1 MQAAVAGGH
10 PATVAAGIEI
20 LEDGGNAADAA
31 VAASLASCVSETV
44 MTGLLGG
51 GHAVYFD
58 AATGRVRNL
67 DCFVAVP
74 GLGSELQDTELLHLD
89 VPFGAELVHYAVGP
103 ASCAVPGLPAGLEA
117 LSREHGRLPWRRLVE
132 PAVQLARDGV
142 DFPPAHAACLAM
154 LAPVMT
160 MNEGAAIYAPG
171 GELLQA
177 GDRLEQPG
185 LVEAL
190 EALADDAAAVYRG
203 AIAAGLLAL
212 SEERGGLLTGTD
224 FDAYEPRWSDPIEV
238 GYAGGRLVTRGG
250 LSAIPETVPRLPR
263 LHGLDE
269 TQRVLALL
277 DAFGTP
283 TDLRGDTTNVS
294 VVDRDGNACAFTSSL
309 GLGSG
314 DFVPGLDLHLN
325 SMLGEA
331 DLLRGRLEPGAR
343 MQSMMAPL
351 LAFDGDGLSLV
362 GGAAGGT
369 RLRTAL
375 SECRRRH
382 PRRRLSLRTPPW
394 SVRASTPLQRWST
407 QSRVSMKLRS
417 KSSRRAGSA
426 FDAGPPGITTLA
438 ASALSAGRVPPVTRV
453 GAVRRPRFSERV
465 GAGADPPHVPAV
477 RATGIRLNSSAT
489 GRLRVHHAAV
499 ETLHAL
505 EHGQSWRG
513 SRIGSHVEEEPALC
527 GNLRIARCKNC
538 RPRR

>member
-1 MQAAVAGGH
+1 MQAGVAGGH
-10 PATVAAGIEI
+10 PATVEAGII
-20 LEDGGNAADAA
+20 VLENGGNAADAA
-31 VAASLASCVSETV
+31 VAASLASCVAETV

-51 GHAVYFD
+51 GHAVYYE

-74 GLGSELQDTELLHLD
+74 GLGDELQDAELLHLD

-103 ASCAVPGLPAGLEA
+103 ASCGVPGLPAGLEA

-132 PAVQLARDGV
+132 PAIELARDGV

-171 GELLQA
+171 GNLLQA
-177 GDRLEQPG
+177 GERLEQPG

-190 EALADDAAAVYRG
+190 EVLADDAAAVYGG

-212 SEERGGLLTGTD
+212 SDERGGLLTRTD
-224 FDAYEPRWSDPIEV
+224 LDAYEPQWNDPVEV

-269 TQRVLALL
+269 TKRVLALL
-277 DAFGTP
+277 DAFGAP

-294 VVDRDGNACAFTSSL
+294 VVDREGNACAFTSSL

-314 DFVPGLDLHLN
+314 DFIPGLDLHLN

-362 GGAAGGT
+362 VGAAGGT

-375 SECRRRH
+375 
-382 PRRRLSLRTPPW
+382 LS
-394 SVRASTPLQRWST
+394 V
-407 QSRVSMKLRS
+407 V
-417 KSSRRAGSA
+417 AGIL
-426 FDAGPPGITTLA
+426 DEGLA
-438 ASALSAGRVPPVTRV
+438 A
-453 GAVRRPRFSERV
+453 
-465 GAGADPPHVPAV
+465 D
-477 RATGIRLNSSAT
+477 
-489 GRLRVHHAAV
+489 AAV
-499 ETLHAL
+499 ERARLHAAPEVVNAEPGVDEAAL
-505 EHGQSWRG
+505 EELEARG
-513 SRIGSHVEEEPALC
+513 LSVRRWPARHHYFGGVSVVSRTGAA
-527 GNLRIARCKNC
+527 GD
-538 RPRR
+538 PRRSGAASTIQ